1 MDVNLV
7 LESRTRVYFLLRKNL
22 IVMVRKLPIEIAQ
35 KDEEMCRICLNVA
48 INNVLNELSEFITDD
63 WKDVSSELETEMDE
77 ELRVMNCILTKK
89 ENGIRGV

>member
-35 KDEEMCRICLNVA
+35 KDEEMCRICLNDA
-48 INNVLNELSEFITDD
+48 INNVLN
-63 WKDVSSELETEMDE
+63 
-77 ELRVMNCILTKK
+77 
-89 ENGIRGV
+89 